1 MKYPV
6 PKELINLADF
16 FGKNQRE
23 RTTTAVAGLIIES
36 AELQKVSFEHS
47 EIGEKFQ
54 KLRGLMYKGV
64 YIRVTQQN
72 VESIMEPV
80 YKSLEAMGIGDPF
93 LLLALMTDKDV
104 ADFAAEPIKDLQ
116 AFNRTTVSEIV
127 PYLQNIGAIDLCDAD
142 LNW

>member
-1 MKYPV
+1 MRYADEISYIFHDINDIFVRMKYPV

-64 YIRVTQQN
+64 
-72 VESIMEPV
+72 
-80 YKSLEAMGIGDPF
+80 
-93 LLLALMTDKDV
+93 
-104 ADFAAEPIKDLQ
+104 
-116 AFNRTTVSEIV
+116 
-127 PYLQNIGAIDLCDAD
+127 
-142 LNW
+142 